1 MRPRPDKHPLLQ
13 PIQAKSLTPVDEARP
28 DIASTIRR
36 FESFRPTTEAGSG
49 WVIHI
54 SNGHRKR
61 YAALEPL
68 RSGIFAQGRFAL
80 ALDSKNFLIPA
91 ENLVQL
97 HDNDASSHKPL
108 D

>member
-1 MRPRPDKHPLLQ
+1 MPVVNVLYRGAGAGKHML
-13 PIQAKSLTPVDEARP
+13 V
-28 DIASTIRR
+28 RR
-36 FESFRPTTEAGSG
+36 FRSG
-49 WVIHI
+49 CVIHI
-54 SNGHRKR
+54 SNCHRKR
-61 YAALEPL
+61 YAALDPFG
-68 RSGIFAQGRFAL
+68 SGTFAQGRFTL